1 MKGGYVLAEEKK
13 QVKKNILDKLK
24 QQFRLVAR
32 SNKASRKNLQSIN
45 DESIRNIEK
54 ASRRSSRRASRRA
67 SRRVSRRASRR
78 ASRRL
83 RNSRVASY
91 NLNKKRVVKSRTR
104 RRIDNNN
111 Y

>member
-67 SRRVSRRASRR
+67 SRR
-78 ASRRL
+78 L